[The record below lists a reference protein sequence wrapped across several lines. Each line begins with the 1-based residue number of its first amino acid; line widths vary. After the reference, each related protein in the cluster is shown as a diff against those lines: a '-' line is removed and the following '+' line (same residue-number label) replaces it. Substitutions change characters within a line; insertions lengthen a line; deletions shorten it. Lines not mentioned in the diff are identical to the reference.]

1 MCLCVRALHT
11 IMYRGW
17 CIVRIKHLDSLNN
30 PTYRKPPQINRA
42 VFCVRIYISRFHSRW
57 TKIYPSIRVH
67 SGNGILEWNSRNMIL
82 NNSQFLYRNIT
93 TEVEFARVSHFL
105 YSLHIFPLYAHSLY
119 FISHLVTTRMWKY
132 FIRRAWHIH
141 RNFLW

>member
-1 MCLCVRALHT
+1 MCLCVRALHA

-17 CIVRIKHLDSLNN
+17 CIVRIKHPDSLNN

-42 VFCVRIYISRFHSRW
+42 VFCVRIYISRFHGRW

-82 NNSQFLYRNIT
+82 DNSQFLYRNIT

-105 YSLHIFPLYAHSLY
+105 YSYTYFSTLRAFSIFY
-119 FISHLVTTRMWKY
+119 FASRYNANVEIFHTTRMT
-132 FIRRAWHIH
+132 HS
-141 RNFLW
+141 